1 MPQEI
6 IVVKTP
12 KGCRVLPPCPIVA
25 KGDTIAW
32 RNCTR
37 GDIQVLLPDV
47 FKVKK
52 GGAEKGGE
60 LTVNVLEDC
69 PAGFYPYAVYSA
81 EANDMAVGDSAPGVI
96 IK

>member
-25 KGDTIAW
+25 KGDPIVW

-37 GDIQVLLPDV
+37 GDIEVLLPDV
-47 FKVKK
+47 FQ
-52 GGAEKGGE
+52 GGE
-60 LTVNVLEDC
+60 GRRREGGR
-69 PAGFYPYAVYSA
+69 AGRGPLS
-81 EANDMAVGDSAPGVI
+81 
-96 IK
+96 